1 MKNSKRSLC
10 FIVCFV
16 LICAF
21 FGTAAADYS
30 GTVVDKKTGSPIEG
44 VLVSA
49 GYSEYYTRT
58 DANGRFALST
68 SVPQYT
74 SAGSTP
80 SAPRAK
86 PVTARWNFSK
96 RTLDLRS
103 APGVNSAS
111 IYAVNGK
118 RVFGGKVPRSRVLE
132 VPSLAKGTY
141 LLELCGEQGLR
152 GSARAVVSDRATTAV
167 TFNNATLSGGN
178 PRLAKSAQ
186 TSDNAPGYLIF
197 RHDNYYP
204 KNDGSP
210 SADMSVQLEEDERS
224 FVFDQSKVRTYR
236 FTLSSS
242 DLNTLERYGY
252 KEEYVRAKMTFE
264 GEDYGDVG
272 IRYKGSNYNM
282 PRCFG
287 YDGIHDLTETNS
299 KRNTCPKISYKVK
312 LTEYD
317 KDTRLYKMKKIC
329 LHAMNYDSTKMHDML
344 AYELFREAG
353 IPAPRTSYADVY
365 VNNKHMGLFLAV
377 EEPDGRF
384 TKSRWPEHGDGNLYK
399 EVWPYPQMSYY
410 LSNLGK
416 YFKDA
421 LKTNDDPEDNAS
433 VQRMIDY
440 YNAIKTSNEQ
450 NFAQKLYPFM
460 DFDYFLRYLAVD
472 VAIKNCDGFRTF
484 YMNKGADGKG
494 SLQWVGNHNFYF
506 YEEENVGG
514 KIWIIPW
521 DLDNTFYKIDVVYET
536 AGVPQW
542 NKTATQAQCSDGV
555 RLDDHDLNGNP
566 LLNIYQ
572 PPNCDPLFKLAAS
585 VGWDRYA
592 QLGEQFLNDQFRS
605 QRMIAKVNKH
615 KEVISTYIE
624 QDPVIDKTS
633 WANTVDNFKA
643 DFPNYIYAK
652 FANHISSR

>member
-1 MKNSKRSLC
+1 MKSSKESLR
-10 FIVCFV
+10 FIVGFV
-16 LICAF
+16 LSCAF
-21 FGTAAADYS
+21 FGTATADYS
-30 GTVVDKKTGSPIEG
+30 GTVVDKKTGGPIEG

-49 GYSEYYTRT
+49 GHSEYYTRT
-58 DANGRFALST
+58 DANGRFVLST
-68 SVPQYT
+68 SIPHYT

-80 SAPRAK
+80 PASRAN
-86 PVTARWNFSK
+86 PITARWNFSK
-96 RTLDLRS
+96 RALDLRS

-111 IYAVNGK
+111 VYTINGK

-141 LLELCGEQGLR
+141 LLELRGEQGLR
-152 GSARAVVSDRATTAV
+152 GNARVVVSNRAATAV

-178 PRLAKSAQ
+178 TRLAKSAQ
-186 TSDNAPGYLIF
+186 TSDYAPGYLIF

-204 KNDGSP
+204 KNDKSP
-210 SADMSVQLEEDERS
+210 SGNMSVQLEEDERS

-236 FTLSSS
+236 FTLSKADST
-242 DLNTLERYGY
+242 TLDSLGW

-272 IRYKGSNYNM
+272 LRYKGSGFSL

-287 YDGIHDLTETNS
+287 YDGKNESSKGS

-329 LHAMNYDSTKMHDML
+329 LHSMWGDSTKMHDML
-344 AYELFREAG
+344 AYELFREMG
-353 IPAPRTSYADVY
+353 ITASRTAYANVY
-365 VNNKHMGLFLAV
+365 VNNKLMGLFVAV

-399 EVWPYPQMSYY
+399 EAWPYPQNSYDVCC
-410 LSNLGK
+410 LQK
-416 YFKDA
+416 YFGGETH
-421 LKTNDDPEDNAS
+421 LKTNEDMAN

-440 YNAIKTSNEQ
+440 YNAIKESNEQ
-450 NFAQKLYPFM
+450 NFAEKLYPFM
-460 DFDYFLRYLAVD
+460 DFDYFLRYMAVD
-472 VAIKNCDGFRTF
+472 VAIKNFDGFRSF
-484 YMNKGADGKG
+484 YMSNG
-494 SLQWVGNHNFYF
+494 WVGNHNYFF
-506 YEEENVGG
+506 YEEENIGG

-521 DLDNTFYKIDVVYET
+521 DMDATFLKNDLYYET
-536 AGVPQW
+536 AGIPQW
-542 NKTATQAQCSDGV
+542 NKTATQTQCSDGFKQTYY
-555 RLDDHDLNGNP
+555 DINGNP
-566 LLNIYQ
+566 YVNLIR

-605 QRMIAKVNKH
+605 QRMIAKINKH
-615 KEVISTYIE
+615 KEVISTYID
-624 QDPVIDKTS
+624 QDPVIDKAS
-633 WANTVDNFKA
+633 WSNTVDNFKS